1 MVQLLLP
8 LKANR
13 LLENGCRSLP
23 GNLPGCIILDSWVFE
38 NFILAD
44 EPFAKVLGILE
55 TCVSVY
61 NNLFGKFVVSLES
74 QILLHERFKA
84 TWVPFFIRELW
95 IWQFYI

>member
-23 GNLPGCIILDSWVFE
+23 GNLPDCIILDSFCIINLV
-38 NFILAD
+38 LAD

-84 TWVPFFIRELW
+84 T
-95 IWQFYI
+95 